1 MAICYICVNTI
12 RACQSQI
19 AAHML
24 SSDKAVSIL
33 LQQGQP
39 LTSRKSLVVLQFTFQ
54 YSFRWDFGGMA
65 PLWTWNGWDGS
76 HLSPSQTPTNQPSQF
91 FWHIIT
97 SVPKRNEYKSWFCQF
112 LGFWVKKWNL
122 PASFGPQINLVFS
135 GGIHPT
141 HFRSIMAII
150 P

>member
-39 LTSRKSLVVLQFTFQ
+39 LTSRKSLAVLQFTFQ

-65 PLWTWNGWDGS
+65 IMDLKWVGWIPPVAIPNPD
-76 HLSPSQTPTNQPSQF
+76 QPT
-91 FWHIIT
+91 
-97 SVPKRNEYKSWFCQF
+97 
-112 LGFWVKKWNL
+112 L
-122 PASFGPQINLVFS
+122 
-135 GGIHPT
+135 
-141 HFRSIMAII
+141 AIF
-150 P
+150 